1 MSKSFGISNASER
14 NPWAPCRLS
23 GGKLETPASA
33 RRSLWVHQTSLSK
46 RSVIMRIVR
55 TVAALTLLAALF
67 WSCWPASTL
76 AQESTAE
83 TPAAAGETPATPP
96 APEPKPLDRGDNA
109 WMLTSSALVLMMTG
123 PGLAMFYCG
132 LVRKKNVLSVIMQ
145 CFFLMGLMSIVWA
158 LWGYSLAFGGSEA
171 GIGNGDY
178 LLMK

>member
-1 MSKSFGISNASER
+1 MPRRFFWLIPEG
-14 NPWAPCRLS
+14 RLS
-23 GGKLETPASA
+23 MSVKHLAIVVCTCALVVSLLKPLGAQETPD
-33 RRSLWVHQTSLSK
+33 Q
-46 RSVIMRIVR
+46 
-55 TVAALTLLAALF
+55 
-67 WSCWPASTL
+67 
-76 AQESTAE
+76 
-83 TPAAAGETPATPP
+83 PAAAPAADEAAPAPP
-96 APEPKPLDRGDNA
+96 PEPKPLDRGDNA
-109 WMLTSSALVLMMTG
+109 WVLTSSALVLMMTG

>member
-1 MSKSFGISNASER
+1 MSVK
-14 NPWAPCRLS
+14 
-23 GGKLETPASA
+23 
-33 RRSLWVHQTSLSK
+33 
-46 RSVIMRIVR
+46 
-55 TVAALTLLAALF
+55 LLAIALCTCALVGAVSKPL
-67 WSCWPASTL
+67 W
-76 AQESTAE
+76 AQEKAEEPAGTAPE
-83 TPAAAGETPATPP
+83 AAAAP

-109 WMLTSSALVLMMTG
+109 RVLTASALVLMMTG

>member
-1 MSKSFGISNASER
+1 MRSPVFALALVALLCCAS
-14 NPWAPCRLS
+14 LI
-23 GGKLETPASA
+23 LPA
-33 RRSLWVHQTSLSK
+33 
-46 RSVIMRIVR
+46 
-55 TVAALTLLAALF
+55 TV
-67 WSCWPASTL
+67 L
-76 AQESTAE
+76 AQEPSPST
-83 TPAAAGETPATPP
+83 AGETAAPAPP
-96 APEPKPLDRGDNA
+96 APKPLDRGDNA
-109 WMLTSSALVLMMTG
+109 WVLTSSALVLMMTG